1 MVQDNE
7 KKGSNK
13 ESELKEV
20 RKVYGPVEADVI
32 KSFLESQGISC
43 ILRGRMLQSVMPY
56 TVDGLAEIKV
66 LVAEKDFEI
75 ADRLLESA
83 NKFQEDGEE
92 T

>member
-1 MVQDNE
+1 MVQDKE
-7 KKGSNK
+7 KNGPDKDSG
-13 ESELKEV
+13 LKEL
-20 RKVYGPVEADVI
+20 RKVYGPVEADVL

-56 TVDGLAEIKV
+56 TVNGLAEIKV

-83 NKFQEDGEE
+83 KNFQEDEE
-92 T
+92 DT